1 MLTMPL
7 SLRDRIACAAAWVL
21 LLASV
26 AVAADTWTRD
36 DAAHLLRRAGFGGTP
51 AQVDALHALGRDAAV
66 DYLLDQSLP
75 AGAQA
80 PFPQTDLA
88 EFVTKPIPAGQE
100 GAKVRREE
108 VVRLRNWWLERMIR
122 TGRPLEE
129 KMALFWHGLFTSGIM
144 EVREPDFMARQC
156 RLFHDQAMG
165 NYRSLTAAICRDPA
179 MLRYLNADQNVR
191 GKPNENLARE
201 LLELFTM
208 GEGNGYTERDIA
220 EVARALTGLGVGPQ
234 GFVFRP
240 MRHDAGEKTIF
251 GKTGRFNADG
261 VVKLIFDR
269 PEPAEYL
276 ARRLWQYFGCP
287 QPAPADIAL
296 VAEALR
302 KNDWELRPALRVLF
316 TSDAFYRPEARFSLV
331 KSPVEL
337 FVQTMRLL
345 EIRPEPP
352 LLTAASTQGLRAMG
366 QELFQPPNVRG
377 WPGGELWITTSTLYI
392 RYNSMSGIV
401 FAAPRA
407 GPATRPQRPVGPDMA
422 ALFELLGRAPTP
434 RAVVDAAVDRLL
446 QRPLPADK
454 RQALLGA
461 LGDAPIRLGTSDADR
476 RLRQLVS
483 LVVSTPEYQ
492 MQ

>member
-1 MLTMPL
+1 MVGAWRSL
-7 SLRDRIACAAAWVL
+7 SACAAAWIL

-26 AVAADTWTRD
+26 AAAGGAWTRD
-36 DAAHLLRRAGFGGTP
+36 DASHLLRRAGFGGTP

-75 AGAQA
+75 PGAQT
-80 PFPQTDLA
+80 PFSKADLP
-88 EFVTKPIPAGQE
+88 EFVTRPIPAGQE
-100 GAKVRREE
+100 GGKVRREE
-108 VVRLRNWWLERMIR
+108 TVRLRKWWLERMVR
-122 TGRPLEE
+122 TDRPLEE

-144 EVREPDFMARQC
+144 EVREPEFMARQC
-156 RLFHDQAMG
+156 RLFHEQALG
-165 NYRSLTAAICRDPA
+165 NYRALTAAICRDPA

-208 GEGNGYTERDIA
+208 GEGNGYTEADIA
-220 EVARALTGLGVGPQ
+220 QIARALTGLGVGPQ

-240 MRHDAGEKTIF
+240 TRHDAGQKTIF
-251 GKTGRFNADG
+251 GKTGRYNADD

-269 PEPAEYL
+269 AEPADYL
-276 ARRLWQYFGCP
+276 AGRLWQYFGCP
-287 QPAPADIAL
+287 QPAAADIAV
-296 VAEALR
+296 VADALR
-302 KNDWELRPALRVLF
+302 KNDWELKPALRVLF
-316 TSDAFYRPEARFSLV
+316 TSDAFYRPSSRFALV

-352 LLTAASTQGLRAMG
+352 LLTAASTQGLRSMG

-392 RYNSMSGIV
+392 RYNAMSSIV
-401 FAAPRA
+401 FATARA

-422 ALFELLGRAPTP
+422 ALFGPLGRSPTP
-434 RAVVDAAVDRLL
+434 QAVVDSAVQRLL

-461 LGDAPIRLGTSDADR
+461 LGDGPVRIGTPDADR

-483 LVVSTPEYQ
+483 LLVSTPEYQ